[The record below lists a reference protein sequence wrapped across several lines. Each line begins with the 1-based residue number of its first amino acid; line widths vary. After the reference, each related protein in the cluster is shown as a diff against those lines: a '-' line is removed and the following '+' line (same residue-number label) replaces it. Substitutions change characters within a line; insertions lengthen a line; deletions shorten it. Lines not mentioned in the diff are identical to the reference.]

1 MTRVVPRTIA
11 RKSEVPKQREQENF
25 ISDRVSRFR
34 GDSPSKTGRVEVSLL
49 GVELA
54 NPQAFPASSRS
65 HALVSSPYRR
75 RHFAW
80 GACATLFS
88 KHRASPCADSRV
100 FLPLSC
106 S

>member
-1 MTRVVPRTIA
+1 MTGVVPRTIA
-11 RKSEVPKQREQENF
+11 RKSEVPKQREQETF
-25 ISDRVSRFR
+25 IADPVSRFK

-65 HALVSSPYRR
+65 HALVSSPSRR
-75 RHFAW
+75 RHFAC
-80 GACATLFS
+80 GACDTLFFE
-88 KHRASPCADSRV
+88 HRASPCANSRV
-100 FLPLSC
+100 FLPLSR